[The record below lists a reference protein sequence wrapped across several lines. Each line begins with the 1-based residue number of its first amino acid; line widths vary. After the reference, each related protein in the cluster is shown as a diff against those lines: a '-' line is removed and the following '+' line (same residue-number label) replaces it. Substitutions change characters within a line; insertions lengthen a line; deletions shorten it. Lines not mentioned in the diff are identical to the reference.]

1 MTTPETDR
9 PATKQPTIDR
19 SELRTILGMQ
29 HRSGGG
35 GSGRGHRRSRRRSA
49 GDRRTR
55 SRGGRERRRRA
66 SHRRE
71 TVSVRTA
78 RMPPQPEGNK
88 TRGAPS
94 RRCRAPPRRDR
105 FANLRLASRDP
116 VAGSEYARPSSIVNR
131 LYSVKR
137 HICSGRECTTCRRIP
152 DASAPGHERSL
163 GLATVTNR
171 QREEGP
177 KRRSAQAQRSKATL
191 CNDCHQSLT
200 SLLLCFL
207 LFHILRFGTM
217 AQVSFYCNCML
228 AKKRQSHAR
237 LSAGRSVKHWVT
249 VRLFQSHLP
258 AFTRLLPSRADSP
271 PSAPS
276 IARLDAHRPREHP
289 AYSPGPTWRLCRP
302 PRSARGR
309 SIVPSLFS
317 KIHARLSAGNTG

>member
-1 MTTPETDR
+1 MTTGRINQVAVVHDDARGR
-9 PATKQPTIDR
+9 PATTKQPTIDR
-19 SELRTILGMQ
+19 SERRTILGLQ
-29 HRSGGG
+29 RRSGG

-137 HICSGRECTTCRRIP
+137 HSCSGRECTTCRRIP

-177 KRRSAQAQRSKATL
+177 KRRSAPSTAIESNALQRLPTITHFFA
-191 CNDCHQSLT
+191 
-200 SLLLCFL
+200 SLLFALPHLTIRHHGSSVIL
-207 LFHILRFGTM
+207 L
-217 AQVSFYCNCML
+217 
-228 AKKRQSHAR
+228 
-237 LSAGRSVKHWVT
+237 
-249 VRLFQSHLP
+249 
-258 AFTRLLPSRADSP
+258 
-271 PSAPS
+271 
-276 IARLDAHRPREHP
+276 
-289 AYSPGPTWRLCRP
+289 
-302 PRSARGR
+302 
-309 SIVPSLFS
+309 
-317 KIHARLSAGNTG
+317 